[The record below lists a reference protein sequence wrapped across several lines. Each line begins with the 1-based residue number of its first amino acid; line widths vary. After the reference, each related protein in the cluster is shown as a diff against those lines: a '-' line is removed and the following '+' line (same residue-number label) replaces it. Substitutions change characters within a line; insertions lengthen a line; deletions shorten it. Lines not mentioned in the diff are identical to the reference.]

1 MIINSK
7 NHGIKEVL
15 VDEDDLS
22 LLNGYTLS
30 ISKSNKTFYVY
41 VYKYID
47 GKRFSVSLHR
57 FLLNPAKGQFIDHK
71 NMNGLDNRR
80 ANLRVCTR
88 NQNLFNK
95 SIYSSNTTGFKGVS
109 PKKWR
114 RSPNKFSVTLRV
126 NGKTIY
132 GGYYRTAV
140 EAAKKYNEL
149 AIKHHGE
156 FAYQNVIPL

>member
-57 FLLNPAKGQFIDHK
+57 FLLNPA
-71 NMNGLDNRR
+71 
-80 ANLRVCTR
+80 
-88 NQNLFNK
+88 
-95 SIYSSNTTGFKGVS
+95 
-109 PKKWR
+109 
-114 RSPNKFSVTLRV
+114 
-126 NGKTIY
+126 
-132 GGYYRTAV
+132 
-140 EAAKKYNEL
+140 
-149 AIKHHGE
+149 
-156 FAYQNVIPL
+156 